1 MADYLPPLEIL
12 PIFDS
17 NLFNIP
23 SITLNFNELIALYAT
38 FPISSSNQV
47 LNKTITNGT
56 FTWSGTPIII
66 IKNVATITFNTV
78 TLLTEL
84 KSNSLINITN
94 NNFLV
99 LQNTAMSGVIVPLS
113 PITPGILG
121 SATTGIVV
129 SGVSTYKP
137 IGGTFNLGTTSCTLL
152 AGYGGG
158 LVDKQPTPVTGAF
171 DATNVMMSST
181 GVNWLQTGLG
191 SSALENINANIID
204 GSLVNNQVLY
214 DYVLAKASLRGSNTL
229 GGSLNFLGNVNYNCN
244 VTLSKMDLTVA
255 YQINIVFSQP
265 LITTNY
271 IVTSSCALS
280 SVTLNPYIFNKTVYG
295 FSMIPYYAISSTL
308 SPQYITSGWWDFMI
322 YNNS

>member
-84 KSNSLINITN
+84 KSNSLLNITSN
-94 NNFLV
+94 SLLV
-99 LQNTAMSGVIVPLS
+99 LKNTSMSGLVYGGPT
-113 PITPGILG
+113 TPGILG

-129 SGVSTYKP
+129 AGVSTYKP
-137 IGGTFNLGTTSCTLL
+137 VGGTFNLGTTSCTLL
-152 AGYGGG
+152 SGYGGG

-171 DATNVMMSST
+171 DATNVLMSST

-191 SSALENINANIID
+191 SSALQNINANIID

-214 DYVLAKASLRGSNTL
+214 DYVLAKASVRGSNTL

-244 VTLSKMDLTVA
+244 ITLSKMDLTVA

-265 LITTNY
+265 LLATNY

-280 SVTLNPYIFNKTVYG
+280 SVTLNPYIFNKTVNG
-295 FSMIPYYAISSTL
+295 FSMIPYFSISSIL
-308 SPQYITSGWWDFMI
+308 SPQYILSGWWDFMI
-322 YNNS
+322 YNNT